1 MKLDD
6 IPFLIRDIKN
16 EMPIHT
22 TNLAKI
28 PQSYSQGLPKNAM
41 KLSHKVQ
48 NKFLNN
54 HQAKIEEANH
64 SNLLT
69 KNFTAWYLNQNLIH
83 SHSGILNHDSF
94 FQFPQ
99 VKYSPDL
106 SLHDVAFVGA
116 AAGAGECAGADIE
129 LYGDLGSFGN
139 TNNTHLFIMRT
150 DESVGVVGEC
160 YDQIAIDMNSTNGNI
175 RMGTYNETTTDEPDV
190 LYAQT
195 ENSVTANYA
204 FKSITEFTLTSV
216 YIWFA
221 FQPEGTGGNPNNQIK
236 ELPSSVPPAPD
247 GLRWWT
253 EFTYG
258 TFPDPADSI
267 TWDAKLTGSELRRMK
282 TGHT

>member
-1 MKLDD
+1 M
-6 IPFLIRDIKN
+6 KN
-16 EMPIHT
+16 EMPFHT

-41 KLSHKVQ
+41 KLSHKVD

-54 HQAKIEEANH
+54 HLCEIEEAVDKK
-64 SNLLT
+64 LMDKT
-69 KNFTAWYLNQNLIH
+69 PFINQQIKYH
-83 SHSGILNHDSF
+83 GKSGILNHDNF
-94 FQFPQ
+94 FHG
-99 VKYSPDL
+99 DL
-106 SLHDVAFVGA
+106 ATGTPISNDNFHHSDVVVNPYMVTPA
-116 AAGAGECAGADIE
+116 ECTPGDDIE
-129 LYGDLGSFGN
+129 LYGDLGSYGN

-150 DESVGVVGEC
+150 DESVGVVGQC
-160 YDQIAIDMNSTNGNI
+160 YDQIAIDANSTNGNI

-236 ELPSSVPPAPD
+236 ELPSNVPPAPD

-258 TFPDPADSI
+258 AFPDPADSI
-267 TWDAKLTGSELRRMK
+267 TWDAKLTGSELRRIK